1 MRWAT
6 WSIRKRNM
14 KATSTL
20 SAFAALNRKGKAG
33 RVVFSRNGDAYAV
46 SNGAIELRGEL
57 CGERLVRSIIAK
69 GRDCGCLDA
78 LLRVEAGG
86 GVQWP
91 GVKSLCSVSF
101 TEVHGVGVLNLI
113 GEWWQ
118 VVGSWSIPGFAF
130 RVHVRLTL
138 RPGEPFFLAEI
149 AELRNSGTKE
159 LRIGRTFLSVLPPSG
174 VAPVCV
180 RKPSDAENAAAWD
193 AGGGMSIGLRSEDEG
208 VQRLSFWVD
217 SKSQCPHADCGFEP
231 LNGQDIVLPPSGS
244 IMPPR
249 PMSAIV
255 FIAGATRE
263 YAL

>member
-1 MRWAT
+1 
-6 WSIRKRNM
+6 M

-69 GRDCGCLDA
+69 GRDCGCLDT
-78 LLRVEAGG
+78 LLKVEVDGS
-86 GVQWP
+86 VQWA

-101 TEVHGVGVLNLI
+101 AEVHGVGVLNLI

-118 VVGSWSIPGFAF
+118 VVGSWTIPGFAF

-138 RPGEPFFLAEI
+138 RPGEPFFLVEI
-149 AELRNSGTKE
+149 AKLRNSGTKE
-159 LRIGRTFLSVLPPSG
+159 LRIGRTFLGVFPPKG

-180 RKPSDAENAAAWD
+180 REPSDAENAAAWD

-217 SKSQCPHADCGFEP
+217 SKSKCPHADCGFEP
-231 LNGQDIVLPPSGS
+231 LNGQDIVLPPGGS
-244 IMPPR
+244 LMPPR

-255 FIAGATRE
+255 FVGGATRE
-263 YAL
+263 CAL

>member
-1 MRWAT
+1 MTERVNKSPMSGAAT
-6 WSIRKRNM
+6 DTI
-14 KATSTL
+14 
-20 SAFAALNRKGKAG
+20 SAFADMNRMARGG
-33 RVVFSRNGDAYAV
+33 RVAFRRDGDVYAV
-46 SNGAIELRGEL
+46 SNGVIELRGEM
-57 CGERLVRSIIAK
+57 CGERLVRSIIAN
-69 GRDCGCLDA
+69 GHDCGSLDA
-78 LLRVEAGG
+78 LLKVVADGG
-86 GVQWP
+86 TQWP

-101 TEVHGVGVLNLI
+101 AEVDGVGVLNLI

-138 RPGEPFFLAEI
+138 RPDEPLFLAEI

-159 LRIGRTFLSVLPPSG
+159 LRIGRTFLSVLPPKG

-208 VQRLSFWVD
+208 VQRLSFWID
-217 SKSQCPHADCGFEP
+217 SKSKCPHADCGFEP
-231 LNGQDIVLPPSGS
+231 LNGQDIVLPPGGS
-244 IMPPR
+244 LIPPR
-249 PMSAIV
+249 SMNAIV